1 MPFSFSFRARSSSDQ
16 LTKADVASS
25 RNALVSRVSL
35 AAIMAGGVECSLV
48 ADAFQCG
55 SPGSQSRQSIPVD
68 DVVCVVPDS
77 QEQEPGG
84 GYRVLYL
91 QGHEEPRLASVT
103 VTSIPPAL
111 SARLLRDTPRHL
123 QNTSIHVVIS
133 TGSGTGRAKST
144 HQRTVHPLLAHL
156 GLHTKYVLHETQS
169 PRTITHLARSAF
181 LPAARAGTPQTII
194 LLAGDGG
201 LVDLVNV
208 FHGSG
213 SAAATSPDPI
223 TPPDIVLIPTGTG
236 NAMANSAGLLA
247 RSNSAPLAVLARG
260 SPRPIPA
267 FAASFSPGARLV
279 VDEGR
284 ARAPLVDEGDDDC
297 RRSTEPGARGA
308 VHGAVV
314 ASWGLHAALVADS
327 DTAEYRR
334 FGSDRFKMAAK
345 ELLYPSDGNAET
357 HRYKGAVSLFKCDA
371 RTGERYA
378 QSIPLDQHMYVL
390 AALVSSLERDFVIS
404 PASRPLDGRLRM
416 VHFGP
421 VLPDEA
427 SRLLGLAYQGGR
439 HVHEPGVMYEEVEG
453 FRVAF
458 HEECEKW
465 RRACVD
471 GQIVAVEEGGWMEVH
486 RDPRHLLN
494 LVC

>member
-1 MPFSFSFRARSSSDQ
+1 
-16 LTKADVASS
+16 
-25 RNALVSRVSL
+25 
-35 AAIMAGGVECSLV
+35 MAGGVECSLV
-48 ADAFQCG
+48 ADALKCG
-55 SPGSQSRQSIPVD
+55 SLDSQSRQSIPVD
-68 DVVCVVPDS
+68 NVVCVVPDS
-77 QEQEPGG
+77 QEQKPGT

-91 QGHEEPRLASVT
+91 QEHDAEQEPRLESVT
-103 VTSIPPAL
+103 VTSVPPAL
-111 SARLLRDTPRHL
+111 SAHLLRDTPRHL
-123 QNTSIHVVIS
+123 QNTAIHVVIS
-133 TGSGTGRAKST
+133 TGSGIGRTKST
-144 HQRTVHPLLAHL
+144 HHHTVHPLLAHL
-156 GLHTKYVLHETQS
+156 GLDTKYVLHETQS
-169 PRTITHLARSAF
+169 PHTITHLTRTSF

-208 FHGSG
+208 FHGSA
-213 SAAATSPDPI
+213 SAAATTPAPI

-236 NAMANSAGLLA
+236 NAMANSAGLL
-247 RSNSAPLAVLARG
+247 RSNSAPLTALARG

-279 VDEGR
+279 VDKGR
-284 ARAPLVDEGDDDC
+284 ARAPLVDDGDDDC
-297 RRSTEPGARGA
+297 RRSTRTEPGARGA

-314 ASWGLHAALVADS
+314 ASWGLHAALVAES

-345 ELLYPSDGNAET
+345 ELLYPSDDDGET
-357 HRYKGAVSLFKCDA
+357 HRYKGAVTLFKCHA

-404 PASRPLDGRLRM
+404 PASLPLDGRLRM

-421 VLPDEA
+421 VSPDEA

-439 HVHEPGVMYEEVEG
+439 HVREPGVLYEEVEG

-471 GQIVAVEEGGWMEVH
+471 GQIVAVEEGGYMEVH
-486 RDPRHLLN
+486 RDSRHLLN